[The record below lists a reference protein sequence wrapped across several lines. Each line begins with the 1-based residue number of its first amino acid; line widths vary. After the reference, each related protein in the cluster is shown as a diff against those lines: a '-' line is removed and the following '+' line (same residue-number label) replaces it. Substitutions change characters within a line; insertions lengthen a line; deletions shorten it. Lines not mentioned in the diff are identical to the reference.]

1 MKRLSIAQVIWLPNP
16 ASVKFLN
23 DPGETP
29 TTLYGRFSLC
39 EPDLDMATEGWVR
52 VGTALVT
59 CDVDNSSDTSQSA
72 LAAIDLA
79 ITKLQGESERKLMAL
94 RQVKND
100 LLMLGN

>member
-1 MKRLSIAQVIWLPNP
+1 MKRLSITQVIWLPNP

-23 DPGETP
+23 DPEQSSSE
-29 TTLYGRFSLC
+29 LYSRFSLC

-59 CDVDNSSDTSQSA
+59 CDVDNGSDTSQSA
-72 LAAIDLA
+72 IAAVDLA
-79 ITKLQGESERKLMAL
+79 IAKLQNEGERKLMAL